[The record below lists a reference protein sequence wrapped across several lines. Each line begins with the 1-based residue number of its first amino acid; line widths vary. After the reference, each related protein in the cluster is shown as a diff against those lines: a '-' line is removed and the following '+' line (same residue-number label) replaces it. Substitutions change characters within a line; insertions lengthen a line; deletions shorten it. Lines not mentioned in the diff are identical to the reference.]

1 MDGSISRVRLET
13 GSREL
18 LYELAEILIVAVS
31 TLSPK
36 AML

>member
-18 LYELAEILIVAVS
+18 LYELAEIIAVS